1 MNAITKRMQFE
12 NDPGTLLDR
21 PAEKLVI
28 TGFRCWMAGYE
39 LGDIECWEIAWTEYA
54 KILGP
59 QNARSALSELQYW
72 VRTLR
77 QVTTREITCFPYC
90 CKNICKDECMALS
103 LISAH
108 QRQDRSAARAAAHY
122 ISGLN
127 DCASLQEL
135 VDAGSSFAA
144 ALANAGQIL
153 VPVSLDLVERI
164 AHHES
169 RSSAGTQT
177 RH

>member
-12 NDPGTLLDR
+12 GEPDTLLDR
-21 PAEKLVI
+21 PAEKLVV

-39 LGDIECWEIAWTEYA
+39 LGDIECWEIAWTEFA

-59 QNARSALSELQYW
+59 RNARSSLSELQYW

-77 QVTTREITCFPYC
+77 HVTTRQITCFPYC

-127 DCASLQEL
+127 DCANLREL
-135 VDAGSSFAA
+135 VDASSSFAA
-144 ALANAGQIL
+144 ALADAGQIL

-164 AHHES
+164 AQHGS
-169 RSSAGTQT
+169 NPKTRTQT

>member
-1 MNAITKRMQFE
+1 
-12 NDPGTLLDR
+12 
-21 PAEKLVI
+21 
-28 TGFRCWMAGYE
+28 
-39 LGDIECWEIAWTEYA
+39 
-54 KILGP
+54 
-59 QNARSALSELQYW
+59 
-72 VRTLR
+72 
-77 QVTTREITCFPYC
+77 
-90 CKNICKDECMALS
+90 MALS

-127 DCASLQEL
+127 DCQDLQEL
-135 VDAGSSFAA
+135 VDASGSFAA

-164 AHHES
+164 AQHGS
-169 RSSAGTQT
+169 KPSTRKQKQT